1 VPAGTAQPD
10 ANAGVTRRRLPAVS
24 AGLIGLCLAAA
35 LPLLSAT
42 APAEV
47 EGAAILGTRPGYSA
61 AAVGAPPNA
70 AAITRRI
77 WMPGL
82 DEGYNAQGLAVAGT
96 SILVAA
102 YRSDSPDVRRGPC
115 RVFRVDPASGVTTG
129 QVDVPPPCGHAGGVA
144 VAGNGRLY
152 VADTRTLLAADL
164 AGAFDG
170 APPRFR
176 VISLGP
182 GVTGGLAVSEADAI
196 WLGTYREDG
205 PGRLYRFPTV
215 VLDRLPE
222 GMALNASD
230 AAAQIAIPSHAQGAA
245 IDALGRLWVARSTL
259 RWGELDRLDTATGRV
274 EREYQAVPGVEGI
287 AFDAAG
293 RLWAVSEAG
302 ARHYYDSWRA
312 MVLPF
317 YPLIVAIDPARLE

>member
-1 VPAGTAQPD
+1 VPAGAAQPD
-10 ANAGVTRRRLPAVS
+10 ANTGVTRRGFAAASV
-24 AGLIGLCLAAA
+24 GLVVLCLAAA
-35 LPLLSAT
+35 LPLLSAV
-42 APAEV
+42 APAETDS
-47 EGAAILGTRPGYSA
+47 AAILGARPGYGPA
-61 AAVGAPPNA
+61 AIGVPANA

-82 DEGYNAQGLAVAGT
+82 DEGYNAQGLAVAGN

-115 RVFRVDPASGVTTG
+115 RVFRIDPAKGVATG
-129 QVDVPPPCGHAGGVA
+129 QVDVPSPCGHAGGLA

-152 VADTRTLLAADL
+152 VADTRTLFATDL
-164 AGAFDG
+164 VSAFDG
-170 APPRFR
+170 APPRFQ
-176 VISLGP
+176 VIPLGP
-182 GVTGGLAVSEADAI
+182 GVTGGLAVSGIDAI

-205 PGRLYRFPTV
+205 PGRLYRFPTAM
-215 VLDRLPE
+215 LDRLPE
-222 GMALNASD
+222 GRTLNVSD

-245 IDALGRLWVARSTL
+245 IDAGGRLWVARSDL
-259 RWGELDRLDTATGRV
+259 RWGELDRLDAATGRV
-274 EREYQAVPGVEGI
+274 DREYQAPPGIEGI

-317 YPLIVAIDPARLE
+317 YPLIFAIDPERLQ

>member
-1 VPAGTAQPD
+1 VPAGAAQPD
-10 ANAGVTRRRLPAVS
+10 ANAGVTRRGFAAAS
-24 AGLIGLCLAAA
+24 AGLVGLCLAAA
-35 LPLLSAT
+35 LPLLPA
-42 APAEV
+42 AVPAET
-47 EGAAILGTRPGYSA
+47 EGAILGTPPGY
-61 AAVGAPPNA
+61 GP
-70 AAITRRI
+70 AAISAVPNQAAIARRI

-82 DEGYNAQGLAVAGT
+82 DEGYNPQGLAVAGN

-115 RVFRVDPASGVTTG
+115 RVFRIDPANGVATG
-129 QVDVPPPCGHAGGVA
+129 QVDVPAPCGHAGGLA

-152 VADTRTLLAADL
+152 VADTRTLFAADL
-164 AGAFDG
+164 ASAFDA

-176 VISLGP
+176 VIPLGP
-182 GVTGGLAVSEADAI
+182 AVTGGLAVSRNDAI
-196 WLGTYREDG
+196 WLGTYRDDG
-205 PGRLYRFPTV
+205 PGRLYRFPTAL
-215 VLDRLPE
+215 LDRLPE
-222 GMALNASD
+222 GMTLNASD

-259 RWGELDRLDTATGRV
+259 RWGELDRLDAATGKV
-274 EREYQAVPGVEGI
+274 EREYQAAPGIEGI